1 MTRLNVP
8 TSTDNK
14 PNAVSRLF
22 VKEGFTDVSITA
34 FQRAIAYIA
43 TASSAPDIKAE
54 MGDGAS
60 EWASG
65 SHVCIGAS
73 PAFVPYP
80 TRMNA
85 NASCSSWGCS
95 DGAVARR
102 MVQLSDPGTSPAVD
116 TKSKYAKTVPVN
128 A

>member
-1 MTRLNVP
+1 MTKLNAPIV
-8 TSTDNK
+8 TDKSPK
-14 PNAVSRLF
+14 PVSRLS
-22 VKEGFTDVSITA
+22 VNQGLTDTSTTA

-43 TASSAPDIKAE
+43 TASSTPDIMAE
-54 MGDGAS
+54 IGDGAS

-85 NASCSSWGCS
+85 NASCRSCGCS
-95 DGAVARR
+95 EGAAARST
-102 MVQLSDPGTSPAVD
+102 VQFNDPGTSP
-116 TKSKYAKTVPVN
+116 
-128 A
+128 